1 MKNQYLLDTHTFLW
15 ATGDIKGKLSSK
27 VERLLN
33 GTSAELFLSIVSV
46 WEIGIKSQLGRLRLP
61 TAVDTYVRSAI
72 NARALRILPVE
83 LEDTARIERFQ
94 LHHGD
99 PFGRMLAAQAL
110 REDLALVSVDSIFD
124 AYAVRRYW

>member
-72 NARALRILPVE
+72 NARA
-83 LEDTARIERFQ
+83 
-94 LHHGD
+94 
-99 PFGRMLAAQAL
+99 M